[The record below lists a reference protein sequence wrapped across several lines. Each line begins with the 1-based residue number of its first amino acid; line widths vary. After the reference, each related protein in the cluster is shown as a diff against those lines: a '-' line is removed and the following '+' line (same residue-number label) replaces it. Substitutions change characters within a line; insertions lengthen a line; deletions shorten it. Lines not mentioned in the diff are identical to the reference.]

1 MSAQKN
7 APYQPIDD
15 LTAQAYRSLRRMI
28 IDGEMPPKTRL
39 SHRVLATQL
48 GIGRSPVRDALL
60 QLEAEGLIEHRRCS
74 GIYLR
79 EITPHELECIYEL
92 RIVNEPYAAQK
103 AAQFANAKHLAS
115 LRVICDAITEISKTP
130 RLEEWFESLENRR
143 RFCRLDMDFHA
154 TVLEASG
161 NTIAIKMF
169 GNAQILVLTF
179 AWDLGYGNPAWFA
192 GMAIRTAT
200 RHQAIFDAIRNR
212 DPEGARMAMQEHV
225 VWAMREVPEHYAA
238 LREAQTPME

>member
-1 MSAQKN
+1 
-7 APYQPIDD
+7 
-15 LTAQAYRSLRRMI
+15 
-28 IDGEMPPKTRL
+28 
-39 SHRVLATQL
+39 
-48 GIGRSPVRDALL
+48 
-60 QLEAEGLIEHRRCS
+60 
-74 GIYLR
+74 
-79 EITPHELECIYEL
+79 
-92 RIVNEPYAAQK
+92 
-103 AAQFANAKHLAS
+103 
-115 LRVICDAITEISKTP
+115 
-130 RLEEWFESLENRR
+130 
-143 RFCRLDMDFHA
+143 MDFHA

-212 DPEGARMAMQEHV
+212 DSEGARMAMQEHV

>member
-1 MSAQKN
+1 MSAEKIKPFQ
-7 APYQPIDD
+7 QVDD

-28 IDGEMPPKTRL
+28 IDGEMQPKTRL

-92 RIVNEPYAAQK
+92 RIVNEPYAAEK
-103 AAQFANAKHLAS
+103 AAHVSNAKHLAS
-115 LRVICDAITEISKTP
+115 LRVICDALTEISKTP

-238 LREAQTPME
+238 LREAQTPTE